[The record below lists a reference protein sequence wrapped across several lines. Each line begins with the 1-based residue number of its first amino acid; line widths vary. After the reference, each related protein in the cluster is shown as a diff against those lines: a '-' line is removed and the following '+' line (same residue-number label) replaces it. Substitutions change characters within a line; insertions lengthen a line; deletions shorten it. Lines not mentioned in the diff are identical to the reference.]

1 MRYPSLKRRFINE
14 VYEGDYKRYLRERKE
29 DYCRDQFMWVC
40 YIDGLCKDGKITQKQ
55 YDNATF

>member
-29 DYCRDQFMWVC
+29 DYCRVQFMWVC